1 MPFPPPTPASWE
13 DRLFLDSRDEWNLGD
28 NVTLTYSGRFNLR
41 AANDMPFPSHENVL
55 NDLREAFVSWQPADG
70 TWIDLGRINLKSGV
84 AVGYNPTD
92 FFRTRAVV
100 EPLTADP
107 TVLREDRLGTLM
119 LLGAAC
125 LAGRL
130 DHRRVSRR
138 E

>member
-1 MPFPPPTPASWE
+1 M
-13 DRLFLDSRDEWNLGD
+13 
-28 NVTLTYSGRFNLR
+28 
-41 AANDMPFPSHENVL
+41 L
-55 NDLREAFVSWQPADG
+55 NELREAFISWQPADG

-119 LLGAAC
+119 LLGTAR
-125 LAGRL
+125 LGRRL
-130 DHRRVSRR
+130 DHRGLCTEGDAADRDLPEHRPAELRSDA
-138 E
+138 